1 MIVTILVKVN
11 VIIIGIGVGTDLGSL
26 NGSFDGYNYGNLG
39 DSLLGDLLGS
49 YDVFEVVSTNGQRE
63 IFGLDFNSGIID
75 G

>member
-39 DSLLGDLLGS
+39 DLLLGDLLGS
-49 YDVFEVVSTNGQRE
+49 YDVFEVVSTDGRSE
-63 IFGLDFNSGIID
+63 IVGLDFNSGIID